1 MRVHASFS
9 LVFKLRQMG
18 ISTSL
23 HRHRKLSR
31 SLFSSSSTTVT
42 SGARSETTPRSS
54 GRKGCGPSWAKKEA
68 NFRKLCR
75 SVALAVSGNRQRG
88 TAPLQTPGGYSKN
101 SWRMPLD
108 LLEPSTPHSCC
119 PYGPCRERRWSRRAG
134 RRWWAGGW
142 PDWRILAASDE
153 EAPWAGQW
161 EWNWEAAVGEPA
173 RVQGSWRCNCRVGG
187 R

>member
-1 MRVHASFS
+1 MVNMRLSVISHGGFTFSFKPPPQKKAEILFITWINPSYLCVCTRHFS

-54 GRKGCGPSWAKKEA
+54 GRKGCGPSWAKKDA
-68 NFRKLCR
+68 NFRKLCL

-88 TAPLQTPGGYSKN
+88 TTPLQTPGDIQ
-101 SWRMPLD
+101 R
-108 LLEPSTPHSCC
+108 T
-119 PYGPCRERRWSRRAG
+119 A
-134 RRWWAGGW
+134 
-142 PDWRILAASDE
+142 
-153 EAPWAGQW
+153 
-161 EWNWEAAVGEPA
+161 
-173 RVQGSWRCNCRVGG
+173 QGCLWTF
-187 R
+187 